1 MADNQS
7 LSLSIIIPCFNE
19 LATVEA
25 LLEEVRR
32 EVDHLECIAR
42 YEIIVVDDG
51 STDGTRD
58 LLEGRLASMIDT
70 YLPHKVN
77 QGKGAALHTGIAVA
91 TMDYILIQDADLE
104 YSPSDYGK
112 LLVPVLDDDADVV
125 FGSRFKGGESSRV
138 LYFWHSVANRFL
150 TLLCNMFSNLNMTDM
165 ETCYKLFR
173 REVIQPLTL
182 KEKRFGFEPEI
193 TLKVSR
199 QQLRIFEVGI
209 SYSGRTFE
217 EGKKISWR
225 DGVRAVYCI
234 LKYGLFRC

>member
-1 MADNQS
+1 MAETKT
-7 LSLSIIIPCFNE
+7 LTLSIIIPCFNE

-25 LLEEVRR
+25 LLAEVRA
-32 EVDHLECIAR
+32 EADALACLTE

-51 STDGTRD
+51 STDGTRE
-58 LLEGRLASMIDT
+58 LLEGPLSASIDT
-70 YLPHKVN
+70 YVPHQRN
-77 QGKGAALHTGIAVA
+77 QGKGAALHTGIAA
-91 TMDYILIQDADLE
+91 AKMDFILVQDADLE
-104 YSPSDYGK
+104 YSPADYGK
-112 LLVPVLDDDADVV
+112 LLGPVLEEDADVV

-182 KEKRFGFEPEI
+182 EEKRFGFEPEI

-199 QQLRIFEVGI
+199 QKLRIFEVGI

-217 EGKKISWR
+217 EGKKISWK

-234 LKYGLFRC
+234 VKYGLLRR